1 MWPVIQQVQELP
13 LKTMTLQI
21 ESAKVY
27 TSQGVPITV
36 TGIAQ
41 VKIQGAFYIYQTQE
55 IHIDLI

>member
-1 MWPVIQQVQELP
+1 
-13 LKTMTLQI
+13 MTLQI

-55 IHIDLI
+55 IHIDLIWNKIPA